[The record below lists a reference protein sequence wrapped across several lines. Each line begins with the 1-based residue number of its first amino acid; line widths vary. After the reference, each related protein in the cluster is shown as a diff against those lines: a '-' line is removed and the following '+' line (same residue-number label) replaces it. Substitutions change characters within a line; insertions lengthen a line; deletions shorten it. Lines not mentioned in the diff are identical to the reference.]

1 MNGRQLASLCGVRN
15 LSAMT
20 VKAILDFLEA
30 SPFRPFTLVTAS
42 GEKYFVPHEDY
53 VTFSPS
59 RRVALVYRD
68 EELFSALDVL
78 TITDIQPGGR
88 KSKPQRRRRAA

>member
-1 MNGRQLASLCGVRN
+1 
-15 LSAMT
+15 MT

-42 GEKYFVPHEDY
+42 GEKYYVPHEDY

-78 TITDIQPGGR
+78 TTTDIQPGGR
-88 KSKPQRRRRAA
+88 KPKTPRRRRAA

>member
-1 MNGRQLASLCGVRN
+1 
-15 LSAMT
+15 MT
-20 VKAILDFLEA
+20 AKAIQRFLEA

-42 GEKYFVPHEDY
+42 GEKHYVPHEDY

-59 RRVALVYRD
+59 RRVALVFRD

-78 TITDIQPGGR
+78 TVTDIQPGGR
-88 KSKPQRRRRAA
+88 PPKSPRRRRAA